1 VLNFSFPWSVNPS
14 LDGWFSWPGKVSER
28 GGKYMERTVGGV
40 KIEVV
45 QGDVTSQDDVD
56 AVVNAA
62 NARLESGGGVAG
74 AIHGAAGPG
83 LVEEARP
90 LGPIGPGEAVITGGH
105 DLPNRYVI
113 HALGPVYGQD
123 RPEDELLANC
133 YRNSLALA
141 EEQEIGSIAFP
152 AISTGIFGYPLEEA
166 AEVALRA
173 VIEKAERLQN
183 VRLVRFVLFGEEELE
198 VYKRALSEA

>member
-1 VLNFSFPWSVNPS
+1 
-14 LDGWFSWPGKVSER
+14 
-28 GGKYMERTVGGV
+28 MERTVGGV

-45 QGDVTSQDDVD
+45 QGDITSQDDVD
-56 AVVNAA
+56 AIVNAA
-62 NARLESGGGVAG
+62 NAQLESGGGVAG

-83 LVEEARP
+83 LAEEARP
-90 LGPIGPGEAVITGGH
+90 LGPIEPGEAVITGGH

-113 HALGPVYGQD
+113 HTLGPVYGQD

-141 EEQEIGSIAFP
+141 EEQGIESVAFP

-173 VIEKAERLQN
+173 VIEEAESLQN
-183 VRLVRFVLFGEEELE
+183 VRLVRFVLFGEEDLE
-198 VYKRALSEA
+198 VYERVLSEV

>member
-1 VLNFSFPWSVNPS
+1 
-14 LDGWFSWPGKVSER
+14 
-28 GGKYMERTVGGV
+28 MERTVGGV

-45 QGDVTSQDDVD
+45 LGDIASQDDVD

-62 NARLESGGGVAG
+62 NAQLERGGGVAG
-74 AIHGAAGPG
+74 AIHEAAGSG

-113 HALGPVYGQD
+113 HTLGPVYGQD

-141 EEQEIGSIAFP
+141 EEQEIGSVAFP

-173 VIEKAERLQN
+173 VIEEAESLQN

-198 VYKRALSEA
+198 VYERALSEV